1 MKQVC
6 YVCVLCL
13 FSIFNVNKKHT
24 VDLELL
30 PKMVQIPEKKVFFGK
45 HMDHCYH
52 N

>member
-30 PKMVQIPEKKVFFGK
+30 PKMVQIPEKKFFWQTHGPLLP
-45 HMDHCYH
+45 
-52 N
+52 